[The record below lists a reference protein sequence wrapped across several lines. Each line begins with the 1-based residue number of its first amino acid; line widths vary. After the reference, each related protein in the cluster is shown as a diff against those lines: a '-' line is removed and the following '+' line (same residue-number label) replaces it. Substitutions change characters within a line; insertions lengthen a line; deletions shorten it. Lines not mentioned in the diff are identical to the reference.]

1 MVLKVRAY
9 PFFQLKAHS
18 EISFD
23 APKKPSNLL
32 YVLALMCTIGW
43 YKIRKKLNKDFYILV
58 TVSTFNHK
66 MGKRLY
72 FEKLPR
78 YLIHLPTSTNSDQ
91 AIVQYTCWNLRTL
104 ICIWNTE
111 LEAPCQILW
120 RHLLLVKTYSI
131 GSFKDLLSCFTIHM
145 VEKCPVSSKVN
156 KKHSV

>member
-1 MVLKVRAY
+1 MGWKKQLYLVALPPMVLKVRAY

-43 YKIRKKLNKDFYILV
+43 FKIRKITYISELVILHLGHCINFQTHNVKTTFTLKKLSKYV
-58 TVSTFNHK
+58 K
-66 MGKRLY
+66 Y
-72 FEKLPR
+72 F
-78 YLIHLPTSTNSDQ
+78 PTSRNSHQ
-91 AIVQYTCWNLRTL
+91 AIVQYTRWNLRTL

-120 RHLLLVKTYSI
+120 RHLLLVKTY
-131 GSFKDLLSCFTIHM
+131 
-145 VEKCPVSSKVN
+145 
-156 KKHSV
+156 